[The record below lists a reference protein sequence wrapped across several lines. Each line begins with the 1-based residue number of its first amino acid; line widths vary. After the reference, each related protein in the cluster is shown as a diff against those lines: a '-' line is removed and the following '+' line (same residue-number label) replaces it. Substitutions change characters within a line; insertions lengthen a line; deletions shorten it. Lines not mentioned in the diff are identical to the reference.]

1 MARTSDLVTDSLERV
16 RESVHS
22 ILDDTPAADLV
33 TPPAPQAN
41 TIAWLLWHLTRVL
54 DDHLAGAFDQE
65 QVWTSG
71 GWVDRFGLPFPPE
84 AHGFGQSWAQVQEV
98 RSRSELLRGYHD
110 AVQDAVTQWIED
122 LDTAALDRVV
132 DERWDPPV
140 TLAVRLVSVINDCT
154 QHVGQAAYA
163 SGILARR

>member
-1 MARTSDLVTDSLERV
+1 MASTSDLVTDSLDRV
-16 RESVHS
+16 RETVHS
-22 ILDDTPAADLV
+22 ILDDTPASDLA
-33 TPPAPQAN
+33 TPPTPQSN
-41 TIAWLLWHLTRVL
+41 TIAWLLWHLSRVL
-54 DDHLAGAFDQE
+54 DDHLASAFDQE

-71 GWVDRFGLPFPPE
+71 DWADRFALPFPIE
-84 AHGFGQSWAQVQEV
+84 AHGFGQSWAEVMEV
-98 RSRSELLRGYHD
+98 RSSAELLRGYHD
-110 AVQDAVTQWIED
+110 AVQDAVAQWVEG
-122 LDTAALDRVV
+122 LDVAALDRVV